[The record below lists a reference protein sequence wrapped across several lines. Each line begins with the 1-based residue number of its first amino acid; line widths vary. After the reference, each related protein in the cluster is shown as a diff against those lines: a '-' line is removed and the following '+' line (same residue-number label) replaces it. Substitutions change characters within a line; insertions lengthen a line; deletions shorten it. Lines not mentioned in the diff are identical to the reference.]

1 MQRKAFSFRFY
12 AGSALIFGS
21 IASSSTAFAA
31 TYEVGPGK
39 AYPNLDAVVNI
50 LKPGDIVE
58 VTGDQTYPGGV
69 IFDNPGESAAKI
81 TIRGIRVNGKRP
93 VFSGGTNTIEARANH
108 YVFEGLDLTGGTSR
122 CFYHHADD
130 IVLRDSIVHDCP
142 KHGIL
147 GADSGSGSLLLEYTE
162 VHHCGNGTFN
172 HQIYMSTN
180 EVDYPGSVFRMQH
193 CYVHDAN
200 GGNGVKSRAERN
212 EIYYN
217 WLEGALYHEV
227 ELIGPDPSGGVGENV
242 AREDSDVVGNV
253 FRKRNTFAVVRF
265 GGDGTGQTNGR
276 YRFVNNTV
284 ITYPNANAVFRLYD
298 GIESLEAHNNLFF
311 AIDGGTVNMV
321 REVEANWTTGQS
333 VIVGTNNWAVN
344 GTTNVPPAWT
354 TTILGTE
361 PGFSNIGADDVR
373 LDMNSPLID
382 AGASVQSGPPDQP
395 FPNPLAVPLA
405 HPPLHAVE
413 ASGAASSRPVVGT
426 IDIGA
431 YEYGLGGSGGSGGSS
446 GSSGGAGS
454 AGSAGSGGAA
464 GTGGSAG
471 SGGGNG
477 GTGGGDG
484 GTGGK
489 GGTGSGG
496 GDPGEASS
504 CGCRLASTTPARYA
518 WLLAL
523 APLGAI
529 ARGRRKRHKR
539 Q

>member
-1 MQRKAFSFRFY
+1 MHKASSSRIY
-12 AGSALIFGS
+12 VGCAVLFGS
-21 IASSSTAFAA
+21 VAMTSTAFAA
-31 TYEVGPGK
+31 TYQVGPDK
-39 AYPNLDAVVNI
+39 AYPNLGAVVGM
-50 LKPGDIVE
+50 LKPGETLE
-58 VTGDQTYPGGV
+58 VSGDQTYPGGV
-69 IFDNPGESAAKI
+69 IFDQPGEGAAKI

-108 YVFEGLDLTGGTSR
+108 YVFEGLDVTGGTSR

-147 GADSGSGSLLLEYTE
+147 GADAGSGSLLLEYTE
-162 VHHCGNGTFN
+162 VHHCGNETFN
-172 HQIYMSTN
+172 HQVYMSTN
-180 EVDYPGSVFRMQH
+180 ENDHPGSVFRMQH
-193 CYVHDAN
+193 CYVHDGN

-217 WLEGALYHEV
+217 WLEGAMYHEA

-253 FRKRNTFAVVRF
+253 FLKRNTFAVVRF

-284 ITYPNANAVFRLYD
+284 ITFPNAQAVFRLYD
-298 GIESLEAHNNLFF
+298 GIESLEAHNNAFF

-321 REVEANWTTGQS
+321 REAEANWTTGKS
-333 VIVGTNNWAVN
+333 VIVGSNNWVVN
-344 GTTNVPPAWT
+344 GSTNVPSTWT
-354 TTILGTE
+354 NTILGAD
-361 PGFSNIGADDVR
+361 PGFSNLGADDVR
-373 LDMNSPLID
+373 LDMKSPLID
-382 AGASVQSGPPDQP
+382 AGATMLSGPPAQP

-405 HPPLHAVE
+405 QPPLHAIE
-413 ASGAASSRPVVGT
+413 ANGAASSRPVVGK

-431 YEYGLGGSGGSGGSS
+431 YEFGFGGSGGSGGA
-446 GSSGGAGS
+446 SGGGGS
-454 AGSAGSGGAA
+454 AGNAGAG

-471 SGGGNG
+471 SGVGGESSGNG
-477 GTGGGDG
+477 GSGGSNGS
-484 GTGGK
+484 GGK
-489 GGTGSGG
+489 GGAGSGG
-496 GDPGEASS
+496 NDPGEAS
-504 CGCRLASTTPARYA
+504 GCACRMAPVTSARYA

-529 ARGRRKRHKR
+529 ARKRRKRNSC
-539 Q
+539 